1 MRAIA
6 AMGWTLL
13 IAFALLAI
21 PARAELT
28 RNGAFDV
35 LIDASLYQTKCY
47 GYVSPS
53 AKAALNRLGDIFNI
67 KLSNEIDAEKAI
79 GRMAKIS
86 FEIERHPAA
95 LAGFCARAK
104 LEIEEFDKLGQ
115 QYKEEH

>member
-6 AMGWTLL
+6 TMKWTLP
-13 IAFALLAI
+13 IAFALLVI
-21 PARAELT
+21 PARAEVT
-28 RNGAFDV
+28 RDGALDV

-67 KLSNEIDAEKAI
+67 KLSNEIDAEKAC
-79 GRMAKIS
+79 RMAKRS
-86 FEIERHPAA
+86 LEIERHPAA

-115 QYKEEH
+115 QN

>member
-1 MRAIA
+1 MCTIPI
-6 AMGWTLL
+6 MKWILL
-13 IAFALLAI
+13 IAFALLVI

-28 RNGAFDV
+28 RDGALDM

-67 KLSNEIDAEKAI
+67 KLCNEIDAEKAV
-79 GRMAKIS
+79 GRMAKKS
-86 FEIERHPAA
+86 LEIGRHPAA
-95 LAGFCARAK
+95 LAWFCARAK

-115 QYKEEH
+115 QN

>member
-1 MRAIA
+1 MRAIPI
-6 AMGWTLL
+6 MKWTLL
-13 IAFALLAI
+13 IAFALLVI
-21 PARAELT
+21 PAKAELT
-28 RNGAFDV
+28 RDAALEV

-67 KLSNEIDAEKAI
+67 KLSNEIDAEKAV
-79 GRMAKIS
+79 GRMAKRS
-86 FEIERHPAA
+86 LEIERHPAA

-115 QYKEEH
+115 QK